1 MRIRIAVCLQQGR
14 MAELVDA
21 EMLVRVLGR
30 THRVAGDAE
39 AAIGTVLEAHRQ
51 VQPAD
56 QLAMDLRFAGACT
69 DRGPAKQIVE
79 VPGSQR
85 LQQFAG
91 DGQTGFENIQHQPP
105 RQMQP
110 LGHVTAAV
118 QMRIVDQPFQPT
130 VVRGFST

>member
-1 MRIRIAVCLQQGR
+1 
-14 MAELVDA
+14 
-21 EMLVRVLGR
+21 
-30 THRVAGDAE
+30 
-39 AAIGTVLEAHRQ
+39 
-51 VQPAD
+51 
-56 QLAMDLRFAGACT
+56 MDLRFAGACT
-69 DRGPAKQIVE
+69 DRGPAEQIVE

-118 QMRIVDQPFQPT
+118 QMRIVDQPFPANGSARLFHIGAHHQQQL
-130 VVRGFST
+130 VADFVH